1 MLVAPSGC
9 LCRAGVADQVT
20 GSVILVPGNPYLGI
34 SHTAE
39 RIFMHSSRQL
49 DSTGIVRCPI
59 ACIAVRRQRRVPRT
73 GKKVSYLCVAS
84 ITLATRF
91 AIEGGLDAET
101 AYNISDL
108 YIRRIDL
115 CRSIEEMRAV
125 HKDMFTFFTH
135 KMADLK
141 KASVFSKPVV
151 QCLDYIHYH
160 LHEKITVRILA
171 DYVGLFPSYLSTL
184 FAKETGVS
192 VSRYIME
199 QRLETAKNMLKFSEY
214 SCPEIAAILAFSSQ
228 SHFIKVF
235 KKRRGSRLKHI
246 GTNTFVSV
254 LWNPLPKYCN
264 RFILP
269 QCVILFF

>member
-1 MLVAPSGC
+1 MA
-9 LCRAGVADQVT
+9 
-20 GSVILVPGNPYLGI
+20 II
-34 SHTAE
+34 KE
-39 RIFMHSSRQL
+39 RQL
-49 DSTGIVRCPI
+49 KYLEYTNRENAIRHHTYNEEMLQYQLLKNGDERAVEESVKIWESGLPGHMVEDPI
-59 ACIAVRRQRRVPRT
+59 RNMC
-73 GKKVSYLCVAS
+73 YLCVAS

-235 KKRRGSRLKHI
+235 KEKEGLTPKAYRNKYFCVGSLE
-246 GTNTFVSV
+246 SASE
-254 LWNPLPKYCN
+254 
-264 RFILP
+264 IL
-269 QCVILFF
+269 